1 MIRPNPLKGSPTTSR
16 QAYKSS
22 NKMAMDGTRA
32 FYKGTSIQCPYVD
45 TDDFMKV
52 IHKGSNHVMVE
63 SLKADCSLETQK
75 KMYIKQ
81 LDAIEEALCKYQG
94 IHGLGNKMK
103 GNDVWKWLDE
113 VGRLSGLNVSGKTL
127 IMLWF
132 MNIAA
137 LLKLKVIEND
147 DKNGWLVTKIK
158 GGKAVVHA

>member
-1 MIRPNPLKGSPTTSR
+1 MS
-16 QAYKSS
+16 
-22 NKMAMDGTRA
+22 MDGTRA

-45 TDDFMKV
+45 TDDFMKL

-81 LDAIEEALCKYQG
+81 LDAIEKGLCKYQG
-94 IHGLGNKMK
+94 IHGLGYEMK
-103 GNDVWKWLDE
+103 GDDVWKWLDE
-113 VGRLSGLNVSGKTL
+113 VGQLSGLNVSGKTL

-137 LLKLKVIEND
+137 LLKLKAIEND
-147 DKNGWLVTKIK
+147 EMNGWLVTKIK

>member
-1 MIRPNPLKGSPTTSR
+1 
-16 QAYKSS
+16 
-22 NKMAMDGTRA
+22 MDGTRA

-45 TDDFMKV
+45 ADGYMKLT
-52 IHKGSNHVMVE
+52 HKGSNHVMVE

-81 LDAIEEALCKYQG
+81 LDAIEKGLCKYQG
-94 IHGLGNKMK
+94 IHGLGYEMK
-103 GNDVWKWLDE
+103 GDDVWKWLDE
-113 VGRLSGLNVSGKTL
+113 VGQLSGLNVTGKMVL
-127 IMLWF
+127 ALWF

>member
-1 MIRPNPLKGSPTTSR
+1 
-16 QAYKSS
+16 
-22 NKMAMDGTRA
+22 MAMDGTRA

-45 TDDFMKV
+45 TDDFMKL

-81 LDAIEEALCKYQG
+81 LDAIEEALCKFQG

-147 DKNGWLVTKIK
+147 EMNGWLVTKIK

>member
-1 MIRPNPLKGSPTTSR
+1 
-16 QAYKSS
+16 
-22 NKMAMDGTRA
+22 MAMDGTRA

-81 LDAIEEALCKYQG
+81 LDAIEEALCKFQG